1 MIESVSLSIAKNS
14 KNPLEI
20 KWRIRAP
27 VKARHAEYSMIFSA
41 DDDVS
46 RPSKY
51 LLSLA
56 LAAIA
61 KSTGISLD
69 DISARIKHPSY
80 WPDIW
85 PGENYK
91 LLAGFVLTL
100 KPKLVIEIGT
110 GTGLSALSMKKYLPS
125 GSRIVTFDI
134 IDWKS
139 TSDSYLSAADFA
151 DEKLIQYNDDLS
163 NSSIFLKHRE
173 LLVEG
178 NIIFIDAAK
187 DGVMEQKLIDNLK
200 KISFKANPLI
210 VFDDIRVW
218 NMLKV
223 WRNISFPKLDLTSF
237 GHWSGTGIVEWSD
250 ST

>member
-1 MIESVSLSIAKNS
+1 MNW
-14 KNPLEI
+14 KNPLKT
-20 KWRIRAP
+20 KWRIHAP

-41 DDDVS
+41 DDDLS

-56 LAAIA
+56 LEAIER
-61 KSTGISLD
+61 STRISLD
-69 DISARIKHPSY
+69 DISARIKHPPY

-85 PGENYK
+85 PGEHYK

-100 KPKLVIEIGT
+100 KPELVIEIGT

-134 IDWKS
+134 IEWKS
-139 TSDSYLSAADFA
+139 TPCSYFCAADFA
-151 DEKLIQYNDDLS
+151 DEQLVQYTDDLS
-163 NSSIFLKHRE
+163 NPSIFLKHRE

-200 KISFKANPLI
+200 EISFKANPLL

-218 NMLKV
+218 NMLKI

-237 GHWSGTGIVEWSD
+237 GHWSGTGIVEWK
-250 ST
+250 